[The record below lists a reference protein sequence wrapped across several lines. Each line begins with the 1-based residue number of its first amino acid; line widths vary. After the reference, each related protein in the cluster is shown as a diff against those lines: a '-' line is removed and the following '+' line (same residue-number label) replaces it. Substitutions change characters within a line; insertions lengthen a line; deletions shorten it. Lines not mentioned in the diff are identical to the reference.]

1 MNNTDN
7 DKMDAIEGLG
17 YDTGKPVRLEISGG
31 KIANVTFLPG
41 HGTDLPILAPGLV
54 DLQVNGYGGIDFND
68 TSLSVSDVFK
78 GVQLLA
84 GQGITTF
91 FPTLVTNT
99 DAAIVKLLGTLVQA
113 CETYPQVE
121 ASIGGIH
128 LEGPFLSPEDGA
140 RGAHSKHLVRPPDWQ
155 LLLHWQAV
163 AKGKIKLITLSPEW
177 ENTDMFIAQCV
188 QNGLLVSIG
197 HTSASSEQIRA
208 AVKAGARLS
217 THLGNGAHLTLPRH
231 PNYIWEQL
239 AQNQLWAS
247 VIADGFHLPDAFLK
261 VVLKVKSSR
270 TVLISD
276 CTMYAGLTPGKYK
289 SHIGGEV
296 TLDKKG
302 KLYMTNHPDLLAGS
316 AQSLPWC
323 IHQVLKLDVLS
334 LKDAW
339 DMASL
344 KPKELLSGK
353 HQTAFKVGD
362 AADLVCFRQ
371 NQNGF
376 VILQTIKNGEV
387 AYSEM

>member
-1 MNNTDN
+1 MNGTDN
-7 DKMDAIEGLG
+7 EKMGHIEGLD
-17 YDTGKPVRLEISGG
+17 YDTGKPLRLEISGG
-31 KIANVTFLPG
+31 EIANATFLPG
-41 HGTDLPILAPGLV
+41 HRADLPVLAPGLV

-68 TSLSVSDVFK
+68 TSLSVYDVYEV
-78 GVQLLA
+78 VQLLA
-84 GQGITTF
+84 GQGITTL
-91 FPTLVTNT
+91 FPTLVTNSEKAILKLLNT
-99 DAAIVKLLGTLVQA
+99 IVKA

-121 ASIGGIH
+121 ATIEGIH

-155 LLLHWQAV
+155 LFLRWQAA

-177 ENTDMFIAQCV
+177 KNTDEFIAQCV
-188 QNGLLVSIG
+188 QNGIRVAIG
-197 HTSASSEQIRA
+197 HTSASPEQIQA

-239 AQNQLWAS
+239 AQNQLWVS

-261 VVLKVKSSR
+261 VVLKVKSGM

-276 CTMYAGLTPGKYK
+276 CTLFAGLAPGQYK

-302 KLYMTNHPDLLAGS
+302 KLYMTNQPGLLAGS

-323 IHQVLKLDVLS
+323 VHKVLKMDILS
-334 LKDAW
+334 LKNAW

-344 KPKELLSGK
+344 KPKEWLSGK
-353 HQTAFKVGD
+353 CQTAFKAG
-362 AADLVCFRQ
+362 APADLVCFRQ
-371 NQNGF
+371 NQTGF
-376 VILQTIKNGEV
+376 VIHQTIKNGKTV
-387 AYSEM
+387 YSDA